1 MRSLAALGSKN
12 LRINIG
18 ILSDSFSHTVSLPSG
33 NMVAVIKKGYSG
45 LSDWEVQPF
54 SNSGKRIQ
62 GAIITFCFSLL
73 SSAFQSGKITG
84 ILLRGMNLSILSP
97 MFRVIRGPLRAIA
110 LRSAS

>member
-1 MRSLAALGSKN
+1 MVRRQLQILMQRAVSYTHLSVISVLKSDSSRSTFGREVMVRSLAALGSKN
-12 LRINIG
+12 LRIKIG

-62 GAIITFCFSLL
+62 AVSYTHLVAFC
-73 SSAFQSGKITG
+73 
-84 ILLRGMNLSILSP
+84 
-97 MFRVIRGPLRAIA
+97 
-110 LRSAS
+110 

>member
-12 LRINIG
+12 LRIKIG

-33 NMVAVIKKGYSG
+33 DMVAVIKKGYSG

-62 GAIITFCFSLL
+62 GAIITFCFSF
-73 SSAFQSGKITG
+73 AIFCFPIRENNRNTFERNEFKYFITD
-84 ILLRGMNLSILSP
+84 
-97 MFRVIRGPLRAIA
+97 V
-110 LRSAS
+110 